1 MSGPEYFMCLQ
12 RLCVS
17 VRPPAITCTMLPG
30 MYNVLKIQRLTR
42 ELAAAL
48 VAEFGPVEAARRL
61 EHAAGEIM
69 ATARMSNVARP
80 LALVS
85 SL

>member
-1 MSGPEYFMCLQ
+1 
-12 RLCVS
+12 
-17 VRPPAITCTMLPG
+17 MLSG

-61 EHAAGEIM
+61 EHAAGEIR
-69 ATARMSNVARP
+69 ATARLSP
-80 LALVS
+80 DQ
-85 SL
+85 

>member
-1 MSGPEYFMCLQ
+1 
-12 RLCVS
+12 
-17 VRPPAITCTMLPG
+17 MLRG

-61 EHAAGEIM
+61 EHAAGEIL
-69 ATARMSNVARP
+69 ATARMSP
-80 LALVS
+80 DQ
-85 SL
+85 

>member
-1 MSGPEYFMCLQ
+1 
-12 RLCVS
+12 
-17 VRPPAITCTMLPG
+17 MLPG

-61 EHAAGEIM
+61 EHAAGEIRS
-69 ATARMSNVARP
+69 TARMSNVARP
-80 LALVS
+80 ATLVS

>member
-1 MSGPEYFMCLQ
+1 
-12 RLCVS
+12 
-17 VRPPAITCTMLPG
+17 MLRG

-61 EHAAGEIM
+61 EHAAGEIR
-69 ATARMSNVARP
+69 ATTRMSNVARP
-80 LALVS
+80 ATLVS

>member
-1 MSGPEYFMCLQ
+1 
-12 RLCVS
+12 
-17 VRPPAITCTMLPG
+17 MLPR

-61 EHAAGEIM
+61 EDAAGEIR
-69 ATARMSNVARP
+69 ATARLSP
-80 LALVS
+80 DQ
-85 SL
+85 